1 MNENEVI
8 IDQVDTNTNEDYLNT
23 IKELKANSV
32 DRKAYDKLREENRNL
47 LKSLVEGQTIDQ
59 PSEPEQTYDANE
71 LKTLLAS
78 GDLNN
83 VQFIDTALKLR
94 KTIMDDGGADPF
106 IPSSHNYSPTRDDVE
121 TAERVAEVFQHCVD
135 YSEGN
140 SEVFTNEL
148 ARLTRDNFNPRLRK

>member
-1 MNENEVI
+1 MNENEI
-8 IDQVDTNTNEDYLNT
+8 MNEELDTNEDYLAT

-47 LKSLVEGQTIDQ
+47 LKSLIEGQNLEQ
-59 PSEPEQTYDANE
+59 PAEPEQKYDAGE